1 MILRLCILMF
11 LPFTSYIFGNMM
23 KILSASE
30 IGKVNK
36 NGNLSELIDLIK
48 LKMLSYTIEE
58 TKEII
63 S

>member
-1 MILRLCILMF
+1 MF